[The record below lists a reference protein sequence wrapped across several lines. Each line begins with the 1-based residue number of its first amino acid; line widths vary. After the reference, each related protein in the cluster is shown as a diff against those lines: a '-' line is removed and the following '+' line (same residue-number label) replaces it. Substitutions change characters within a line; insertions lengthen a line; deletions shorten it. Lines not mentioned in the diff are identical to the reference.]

1 MDQVDDIHNTIAA
14 ERNKATHAKARQR
27 KAKKVHQKINRSDA
41 GNDHTDNESD
51 NESGNES
58 GNDDQYVDGKRAFSL
73 NKTTY

>member
-27 KAKKVHQKINRSDA
+27 KAKKVHRKINRSDA
-41 GNDHTDNESD
+41 GSDHTD
-51 NESGNES
+51 NES

-73 NKTTY
+73 NETTY

>member
-27 KAKKVHQKINRSDA
+27 KAKKVYRKINRSDA
-41 GNDHTDNESD
+41 GSDHTD
-51 NESGNES
+51 NES

-73 NKTTY
+73 NETTY

>member
-14 ERNKATHAKARQR
+14 ERNEATHAKARQR

-41 GNDHTDNESD
+41 GSDHTD

-73 NKTTY
+73 NETTY